1 MIYLR
6 PLQVLCYSCFLVV
19 IPGGVFAESC
29 KVSQTEKKNGYIVFD
44 QTKLSEQGKARL
56 VNHAVSVMSAIMSTV
71 KLVKPRCILPTYV
84 PSYYLYNGANLVDGV
99 ANLASLVTHKEES
112 RQELVAYVGEGDTAS
127 NQIAAF
133 DQAYAQQMK
142 AYQAAKRRE
151 RILKATGMARKGAV
165 AVAGVE
171 WVITKRPDQ
180 SLQFICFNSPEAA
193 TAAKTAIDKAAEAKA
208 TVAVAAKA
216 TAAAAVKAAVK
227 ADAALINS
235 HSQAIMAAEVEAVWA
250 VAVAA
255 KAAAAVAAAET
266 AAAAA
271 KVALTEAVYDYD
283 NDTKI
288 TKHFAL
294 GRNISGTVINSI
306 AKAITKGAMEQTPKN
321 RMILYGAQE
330 ILAMAISKDT
340 NNVSRCMK
348 QRADEFKTIASA
360 LRQRLGSPN
369 TTGGGD
375 GTPPT
380 GEVNLPAT
388 SPPNSEEFSRRDFA
402 GCMVQTKSVILSD
415 PQCTCAQNNSCYQ
428 IPKLSL
434 STAQAKGIPTHLPSS
449 LLSNLR
455 NSRDFLNKAFSG
467 NSSGANL
474 AAIGSGQGAA
484 KLDRQIAAIKK
495 QINRMLKKQGK
506 RPINFDAKSRRLA
519 NNIRQAVG
527 QALSKS
533 GIKSI
538 GQFNK
543 AVGQALSKSGIKSI
557 GQFNKAVGQ
566 ALLKDQKFIPKAKLT
581 ESIANTSTP
590 KLGPSKSS
598 HGNDRNGAN
607 FDFLNDGEKTSESAS
622 IDSTDT
628 ADGDTYHVAKDSD
641 ILNSTQDIFEA
652 LSYRYMKSGYP
663 RLLNAVKKKGPT
675 PAGKA
680 ARGPEKH

>member
-6 PLQVLCYSCFLVV
+6 QLQALCLGCFLVV
-19 IPGGVFAESC
+19 TPEGAFAESC
-29 KVSQTEKKNGYIVFD
+29 KVSLTEKKDGYIVFD
-44 QTKLSEQGKARL
+44 QTKLSKQGKARL
-56 VNHAVSVMSAIMSTV
+56 VNHAVSVVSAIMSTV
-71 KLVKPRCILPTYV
+71 KMAKPRCALPPIV

-112 RQELVAYVGEGDTAS
+112 RQRLVAYVGEGDKIS
-127 NQIAAF
+127 NQIVAF

-171 WVITKRPDQ
+171 WVMTKMPHQ
-180 SLQFICFNSPEAA
+180 PLKFICFNSPA
-193 TAAKTAIDKAAEAKA
+193 
-208 TVAVAAKA
+208 
-216 TAAAAVKAAVK
+216 
-227 ADAALINS
+227 
-235 HSQAIMAAEVEAVWA
+235 
-250 VAVAA
+250 
-255 KAAAAVAAAET
+255 

-271 KVALTEAVYDYD
+271 KTAAAKAAEAAKAAGTAVEAQSAFVAGARDGVTGNALTELSGNASATAAATATAKQAMDTANGVAKSAAQEELNAYN

-288 TKHFAL
+288 TKYFAL
-294 GRNISGTVINSI
+294 GRNVPGIVINSI
-306 AKAITKGAMEQTPKN
+306 AKAITKGAMEKTPKR

-330 ILAMAISKDT
+330 ILAMATSRDT
-340 NNVSRCMK
+340 NNVSKCMK

-369 TTGGGD
+369 TTGGGED
-375 GTPPT
+375 GGSPTTDVNLLTTPPP
-380 GEVNLPAT
+380 GG
-388 SPPNSEEFSRRDFA
+388 EEFTRRDFA
-402 GCMVQTKSVILSD
+402 GCMVQTGSAILSD

-428 IPKLSL
+428 IPQLSL
-434 STAQAKGIPTHLPSS
+434 PTAQTTGVPTHLPPS

-455 NSRDFLNKAFSG
+455 KSQDFLNKAFSG

-495 QINRMLKKQGK
+495 QINRKLKKQGK

-527 QALSKS
+527 KALSKA

-538 GQFNK
+538 DQFNK
-543 AVGQALSKSGIKSI
+543 AVGK
-557 GQFNKAVGQ
+557 
-566 ALLKDQKFIPKAKLT
+566 ALLKDQNLAPKVNLT
-581 ESIANTSTP
+581 EPIANASTP
-590 KLGPSKSS
+590 KLGPGKSS
-598 HGNDRNGAN
+598 HGNDRKGAN
-607 FDFLNDGEKTSESAS
+607 FDFLNDGETTSESAS
-622 IDSTDT
+622 PEPTDT
-628 ADGDTYHVAKDSD
+628 ADGDTYHAAKDSD
-641 ILNSTQDIFEA
+641 ILNSTQDIFEV

-663 RLLNAVKKKGPT
+663 RLLNVVKEQGPT